1 MPMTA
6 NPEDEEIDRALRV
19 IVLAG
24 FISMYSMRFCD
35 AMLPEFSQIFHLT
48 TGQAAQALSWYAM
61 GYGLMQLVSG
71 GLAERL
77 GKVAT
82 VRWCLLGCAVGA
94 LICGLAYRFE
104 MLLFGRFLTGFSS
117 GGIIPMIIAWL
128 GDNVPTHQ
136 RQARLA
142 TLMSATVMGTMT
154 GQWSGGIIVSWVG
167 WHNAFYALSVL
178 FLLIAWRLQKIPNT
192 ENISSGPADT
202 FWTLSLAHVQ
212 RVQFLLRDARAR
224 WVLMLGLVEGLLTYS
239 TIAFL
244 PTHLHLS
251 LGLSVAVAGGVL
263 AFYSVGGF
271 LYARNARR
279 LLTMFVPKQLI
290 WIGTA
295 LQMVGFLGIAFSPV
309 WQLDILLCLL
319 TGFGLLMVHNA
330 IQLQATEISTQ
341 RGIGVSMFVLMIF
354 LGQTINAWL
363 GGQIIDSVSSQWV
376 FCVAAVGSI
385 FVSWML
391 LTHLKKEI
399 VTTP

>member
-1 MPMTA
+1 MHFTA
-6 NPEDEEIDRALRV
+6 NSADEEVDRELRV
-19 IVLAG
+19 IAFAG

-35 AMLPEFSQIFHLT
+35 AMLPEFGQIFNLSN
-48 TGQAAQALSWYAM
+48 GQTAQALSWYAM

-71 GLAERL
+71 GVAERL

-94 LICGLAYRFE
+94 LICGAAYRFE

-136 RQARLA
+136 RQTRLA

-154 GQWSGGIIVSWVG
+154 GQWSGGVIVAWVG
-167 WHNAFYALSVL
+167 WHNAFYILGLL
-178 FLLIAWRLQKIPNT
+178 FVVIAWRLQKIRST
-192 ENISSGPADT
+192 EKIVTSVGDN
-202 FWTLSLAHVQ
+202 FWSLTVVHIH
-212 RVQFLLRDARAR
+212 RVRSLVLDPRAR
-224 WVLMLGLVEGLLTYS
+224 WVLMIGLVEGLFTYAA
-239 TIAFL
+239 IAFL
-244 PTHLHLS
+244 PTHLHVS

-279 LLTMFVPKQLI
+279 LLVLFGPKSLI
-290 WIGTA
+290 GLGTV
-295 LQMVGFLGIAFSPV
+295 LQILGFTGVAMSPI
-309 WQLDILLCLL
+309 WQLDVLLCLL

-354 LGQTINAWL
+354 LGQTLNAWL
-363 GGQIIDSVSSQWV
+363 GGKIVDNISSQWV
-376 FCVAAVGSI
+376 FYVAAVGSVL
-385 FVSWML
+385 VSWML
-391 LTHLKKEI
+391 LRHLKK
-399 VTTP
+399 TDATSL